1 MGISVSI
8 VSTGNPK
15 IDDYRVESWNPAIGN
30 LGFCAHIGTF
40 DSLVDTLSDES
51 DAARGEAPLI
61 DWDTNRNRRFQ
72 FSGGVLSLLQRRHN
86 CDRYISTMTS
96 SQRILRDEG
105 ILFGPGKVKDH
116 IRQVPQQKFTAIIP
130 PPNFGRTV
138 ETLLAKGI
146 THTWNLEGKELMRS
160 WSIPKFW
167 ELTSWPRDSDGASNV
182 RFGFPVADNLDSM
195 FDFNDDGD
203 DDEDDDELSSDLTEA
218 TASSTNPFVTEISSI
233 QDLSRTMMKQS
244 DKDFLLFLSAKYCR
258 TCKAMTPAF
267 NRFARMNQSDQ
278 LLFLRGETTGSKGKE
293 LGKILQVNAVPS
305 FVFFRRG
312 QRFGTHVMVNKLPS
326 KTLDMALELLRNGS
340 PWDAAALEKL
350 KEQDEKRRKN

>member
-1 MGISVSI
+1 MGVNVSI

-15 IDDYRVESWNPAIGN
+15 IDDYRVESWNPAIDN
-30 LGFCAHIGTF
+30 VGFCAHIGTF

-51 DAARGEAPLI
+51 DSVRGEAPLI
-61 DWDTNRNRRFQ
+61 DWDSNRNRLFQ
-72 FSGGVLSLLQRRHN
+72 FSGGVLFLLQRRHN

-105 ILFGPGKVKDH
+105 ILFGPGKVKVH
-116 IRQVPQQKFTAIIP
+116 IRQVTQQKFTSIIP
-130 PPNFGRTV
+130 PPHFGRTV
-138 ETLLAKGI
+138 ETLLANGI
-146 THTWNLEGKELMRS
+146 THTWNLEGNELMRS

-182 RFGFPVADNLDSM
+182 RFGFPVADNLESLFDS
-195 FDFNDDGD
+195 DEDEKD
-203 DDEDDDELSSDLTEA
+203 DDDFTSDVIEA
-218 TASSTNPFVTEISSI
+218 TASSTNPYVTDISSI
-233 QDLSRTMMKQS
+233 QELSRTMMQQS
-244 DKDFLLFLSAKYCR
+244 DKDCLLFLSAKYCR
-258 TCKAMTPAF
+258 TCKALNPAF
-267 NRFARMNQSDQ
+267 NRFARTNQSDR
-278 LLFLRGETTGSKGKE
+278 LVFLRGETTGSKGKE

-340 PWDAAALEKL
+340 PWDAVALEKVM
-350 KEQDEKRRKN
+350 EQEEKRRNS